1 MSIVPSLVSHQ
12 AVLSLGS
19 FYSFLRLNSTQNF
32 CSVLPSQRR
41 LAYVAAGAAAGSLAV
56 YRHDPKQ
63 LHFDVISAAGAAVR
77 LLDPV
82 TAHLVGIWGAK
93 AGFFP
98 RETRPDPPSL
108 ATTVWGRHF
117 PNPIGV
123 AAGFD
128 KHAEV
133 VEPLLGL
140 GFGFV
145 EIGSVTPLPQP
156 GNPSPR
162 CFRLPEHRFV
172 NEYNSC

>member
-1 MSIVPSLVSHQ
+1 MSILPALVSHSCLT
-12 AVLSLGS
+12 ARSS
-19 FYSFLRLNSTQNF
+19 FHCTIRPGGTQLIS
-32 CSVLPSQRR
+32 SVLPPQRR
-41 LAYVAAGAAAGSLAV
+41 LSYVAAGAVAGSLAV

-63 LHFDVISAAGAAVR
+63 LHFDALSAAGAAVR
-77 LLDPV
+77 LLDPE
-82 TAHLVGIWGAK
+82 TAHIAGILAAK
-93 AGFFP
+93 YGFFP
-98 RETRPDPPSL
+98 RESRPDPPSL

-162 CFRLPEHRFV
+162 CFRLPEHR
-172 NEYNSC
+172 